1 MSQNFQDSQRSQTTP
16 RSTVRTLQC
25 PCGAS
30 FDTTIYSTV
39 NVTMEPELLYRL
51 LAGTLNVATC
61 ANCGRKAASVQP
73 FIYHDM
79 ARGLFAYVHPDADLP
94 DDEREELLEH
104 LRTVYD
110 QAVAE
115 SERLTQPSTRGR
127 RRPVEP
133 RVRRHLPHEDALKR
147 LSPDAPP
154 MQVIFGVEDLSA
166 LVESLLEPGEKLGRV
181 VLSTRATSERERRQ
195 LLSVAT
201 RLAEQAHCLVE
212 VEDLPGEYTVLIYGS
227 RARIRQINSA
237 LKLLKQ

>member
-1 MSQNFQDSQRSQTTP
+1 MSQASQTTP
-16 RSTVRTLQC
+16 RFTVRTFQC
-25 PCGAS
+25 PCGES
-30 FDTTIYSTV
+30 FATNVYSTV

-61 ANCGRKAASVQP
+61 PNCGRRAASAQP

-94 DDEREELLEH
+94 EDEREDLLER
-104 LRTVYD
+104 LRSVYD

-115 SERLTQPSTRGR
+115 SERLTQPSAGSGR
-127 RRPVEP
+127 RGAVEP
-133 RVRRHLPHEDALKR
+133 RMRRRQPHDDALKR

-154 MQVIFGVEDLSA
+154 MQVIFGAEDLRA
-166 LVESLLEPGEKLGRV
+166 LVESLLDADEKLARV
-181 VLSTRATSERERRQ
+181 ALSAKASGEAERQR

-212 VEDLPGEYTVLIYGS
+212 VEDLPGEYTVQIYGS
-227 RARIRQINSA
+227 RMRIRQISQA
-237 LKLLKQ
+237 LKLLNQAG

>member
-1 MSQNFQDSQRSQTTP
+1 MSQSMP

-25 PCGAS
+25 PCGES

-61 ANCGRKAASVQP
+61 ANCGRKAASAQP

-94 DDEREELLEH
+94 DDERDELLEH

-115 SERLTQPSTRGR
+115 SERLTQPSTGSKRGI
-127 RRPVEP
+127 VEP
-133 RVRRHLPHEDALKR
+133 RIRRSTPHDDALKR
-147 LSPDAPP
+147 IYPDAPP
-154 MQVIFGVEDLSA
+154 MQVIFGVEDLTA
-166 LVESLLEPGEKLGRV
+166 LVESLLEPEEKPGRV
-181 VLSTRATSERERRQ
+181 VLNTRASGQQERRR

-212 VEDLPGEYTVLIYGS
+212 VEDLPDEYSVVIYGP
-227 RARIRQINSA
+227 RARVRQINAA
-237 LKLLKQ
+237 LKLLNPR

>member
-1 MSQNFQDSQRSQTTP
+1 MSQIAP
-16 RSTVRTLQC
+16 RSTVRTFQC
-25 PCGAS
+25 PCGES
-30 FDTTIYSTV
+30 FDTTIYSAV

-61 ANCGRKAASVQP
+61 ANCGRKAVSAQP

-115 SERLTQPSTRGR
+115 SERLTPPSAGGQRDA
-127 RRPVEP
+127 VEP
-133 RVRRHLPHEDALKR
+133 RIRRRQPFEEALR
-147 LSPDAPP
+147 HIYPDAPP
-154 MQVIFGVEDLSA
+154 MQVIFGIGDLTS
-166 LVESLLEPGEKLGRV
+166 LVESLLEPDEKLGRV
-181 VLSTRATSERERRQ
+181 VLSTQASGAQERNRLR
-195 LLSVAT
+195 SVAV

-212 VEDLPGEYTVLIYGS
+212 VEELTDEYTVVIYGS

-237 LKLLKQ
+237 LKLLNRA